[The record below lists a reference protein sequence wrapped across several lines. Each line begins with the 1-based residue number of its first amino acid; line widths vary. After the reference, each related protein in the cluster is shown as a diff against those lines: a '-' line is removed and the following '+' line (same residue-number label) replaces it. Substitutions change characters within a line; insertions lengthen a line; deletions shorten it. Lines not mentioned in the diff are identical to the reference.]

1 MGGVAT
7 GGDAL
12 DLIACGASAVAV
24 GTTLFSDP
32 DAPARIRA
40 ELAAAASERGFSS
53 PEAARGAAHQT
64 VASPANDRDVPAQ
77 KPLET
82 SQNVDA

>member
-1 MGGVAT
+1 MGGVAS

-24 GTTLFSDP
+24 GTTLFAEP
-32 DAPARIRA
+32 DAPARIRK
-40 ELAAAASERGFSS
+40 ELAAAASERGFAT

-64 VASPANDRDVPAQ
+64 VVQTGDDRDDRAQ
-77 KPLET
+77 KALET